1 MFMNEIEYMQLALK
15 EAEKAA
21 RRGEVPVGAVLVDS
35 GGSIIGQDGNRSVEY
50 NDPSGHAEIVVLR
63 QAGQHVTNYRLAGST
78 LFVTIEPCVMCAGA
92 IIHARVD
99 RLVFGAEDPKA
110 GAIISCYN
118 IGSDRKLNH
127 TIKVTSGI
135 LKEEC
140 SELLRSFFRKRR
152 MK

>member
-1 MFMNEIEYMQLALK
+1 MSDIEYMQLALE

-21 RRGEVPVGAVLVDS
+21 MRGEVPVGAVLVGAD
-35 GGSIIGQDGNRSVEY
+35 GNIVGQDGNRSIEY

-92 IIHARVD
+92 IIHARVN

-135 LKEEC
+135 LKDEC
-140 SELLRSFFRKRR
+140 RELLRSFFRKRR